1 MKRRKKGINI
11 SKIKRNI
18 KAIML
23 LLSTTLCLLYIIY
36 ITILSLYNYL
46 YNRPIRTSVLFVVI
60 GMLLMIYET
69 IQDNKRRKNAT
80 QRNAYS
86 NTQQNARQDK

>member
-1 MKRRKKGINI
+1 MKRRKKRINI

-23 LLSTTLCLLYIIY
+23 LISTILCLLYIIY

-69 IQDNKRRKNAT
+69 VQDNKRRKNAT
-80 QRNAYS
+80 QRI
-86 NTQQNARQDK
+86 Q

>member
-18 KAIML
+18 KATML
-23 LLSTTLCLLYIIY
+23 LLSTILCLLYIIY

-69 IQDNKRRKNAT
+69 VQDNKRRKNAM
-80 QRNAYS
+80 QRI
-86 NTQQNARQDK
+86 Q

>member
-18 KAIML
+18 EATML
-23 LLSTTLCLLYIIY
+23 LLSTILCLLYIIY

-80 QRNAYS
+80 QRI
-86 NTQQNARQDK
+86 Q

>member
-18 KAIML
+18 KATML

-69 IQDNKRRKNAT
+69 IQDNKRKKNAT
-80 QRNAYS
+80 QRI
-86 NTQQNARQDK
+86 Q

>member
-1 MKRRKKGINI
+1 MKRRKKRINI
-11 SKIKRNI
+11 SKIKKNI
-18 KAIML
+18 KATML
-23 LLSTTLCLLYIIY
+23 LLSTILCLLYIIY

-80 QRNAYS
+80 QRI
-86 NTQQNARQDK
+86 Q

>member
-18 KAIML
+18 KATML

-80 QRNAYS
+80 QRI
-86 NTQQNARQDK
+86 Q

>member
-1 MKRRKKGINI
+1 MKRRKKRINI
-11 SKIKRNI
+11 HKIKRNI

-69 IQDNKRRKNAT
+69 VQDNKRRKNAM
-80 QRNAYS
+80 QRI
-86 NTQQNARQDK
+86 Q

>member
-18 KAIML
+18 KATML
-23 LLSTTLCLLYIIY
+23 LLSTILCLLYIIY

-46 YNRPIRTSVLFVVI
+46 YNRPIRTYVLFVVI

-80 QRNAYS
+80 QRI
-86 NTQQNARQDK
+86 Q

>member
-1 MKRRKKGINI
+1 MKRRKKRINI
-11 SKIKRNI
+11 SKIKKNI
-18 KAIML
+18 KATML
-23 LLSTTLCLLYIIY
+23 LLSTILCLLYIIY

-69 IQDNKRRKNAT
+69 VQDNKRRKNAT
-80 QRNAYS
+80 QRI
-86 NTQQNARQDK
+86 Q

>member
-1 MKRRKKGINI
+1 MRRRKKEINI

-23 LLSTTLCLLYIIY
+23 LISTILCLLYIIY

-69 IQDNKRRKNAT
+69 VQDNKRRKNAT
-80 QRNAYS
+80 QRI
-86 NTQQNARQDK
+86 Q

>member
-1 MKRRKKGINI
+1 MRRRKKEINI

-23 LLSTTLCLLYIIY
+23 LISTILCLLYIIY

-69 IQDNKRRKNAT
+69 VQDNKREKNAT
-80 QRNAYS
+80 QRI
-86 NTQQNARQDK
+86 Q

>member
-80 QRNAYS
+80 QRI
-86 NTQQNARQDK
+86 Q

>member
-1 MKRRKKGINI
+1 MKRRKKRINI

-23 LLSTTLCLLYIIY
+23 LVSTILCLLYIIY
-36 ITILSLYNYL
+36 ITIISLYNYL

-69 IQDNKRRKNAT
+69 VQDNKRRKNAT
-80 QRNAYS
+80 QRI
-86 NTQQNARQDK
+86 Q

>member
-1 MKRRKKGINI
+1 MKRRKKRINI

-23 LLSTTLCLLYIIY
+23 LISTILCLLYIIY

-80 QRNAYS
+80 QRI
-86 NTQQNARQDK
+86 Q

>member
-69 IQDNKRRKNAT
+69 IQDNKRRKNA
-80 QRNAYS
+80 
-86 NTQQNARQDK
+86 RQDK

>member
-18 KAIML
+18 KATML

-69 IQDNKRRKNAT
+69 IQDNKRRRNAT
-80 QRNAYS
+80 QRI
-86 NTQQNARQDK
+86 Q

>member
-18 KAIML
+18 KATML
-23 LLSTTLCLLYIIY
+23 LLSTILCLLYIIY

-80 QRNAYS
+80 QRI
-86 NTQQNARQDK
+86 Q

>member
-69 IQDNKRRKNAT
+69 IQDNKRRKNAR

>member
-1 MKRRKKGINI
+1 MKRRKKRINI

-23 LLSTTLCLLYIIY
+23 LISTILCLLYIIY
-36 ITILSLYNYL
+36 ITILSLYSYL

-69 IQDNKRRKNAT
+69 VQDNKRRKNAT
-80 QRNAYS
+80 QRI
-86 NTQQNARQDK
+86 Q

>member
-1 MKRRKKGINI
+1 MKRRKKRINI
-11 SKIKRNI
+11 SKIKRYI

-23 LLSTTLCLLYIIY
+23 LISTILCLLYIIY

-80 QRNAYS
+80 QRI
-86 NTQQNARQDK
+86 Q